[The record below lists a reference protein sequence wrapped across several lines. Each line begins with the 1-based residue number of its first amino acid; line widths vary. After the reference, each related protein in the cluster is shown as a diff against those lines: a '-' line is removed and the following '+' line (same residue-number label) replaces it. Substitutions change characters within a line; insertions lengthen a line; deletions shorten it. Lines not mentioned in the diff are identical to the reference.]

1 MMLEAEIRNIILEL
15 ITGLIL
21 LVVIILI
28 VLVTCALIV
37 ILVTQVNIYIGILG
51 LLILGVVLTGGLMR
65 KVIWTGISHRSR
77 NSSGKKQ
84 DVRIELGLLAQERHS
99 HPKLKCR
106 TSIV

>member
-1 MMLEAEIRNIILEL
+1 MLEADIRNIILES
-15 ITGLIL
+15 ITGLLL

-37 ILVTQVNIYIGILG
+37 ILATQVNIYMGILG

-65 KVIWTGISHRSR
+65 KVTWTDIFHRSR
-77 NSSGKKQ
+77 NSSGRRHE
-84 DVRIELGLLAQERHS
+84 DRIELGLLAQERHS
-99 HPKLKCR
+99 HPKIECR